1 MRHIH
6 LIIYRKKMSEYYRSF
21 SEANLS
27 FRYKWNCIHCFD
39 SLSLGF
45 VKQMSPSPLC
55 QRKKNYIVKS
65 LFTEIKIIAVH
76 VLVVYFSAM
85 IAECTLKS
93 IIYHCSVQIYSWI
106 SPEFLLN
113 YSYKVSKSTKIIVVV
128 DQYSQQKVW
137 HSPYIPWFQ
146 CS

>member
-1 MRHIH
+1 
-6 LIIYRKKMSEYYRSF
+6 MSEYYRSF

-45 VKQMSPSPLC
+45 VKPMSPSPLC
-55 QRKKNYIVKS
+55 QRKNTYIVKS

-85 IAECTLKS
+85 IAECTL
-93 IIYHCSVQIYSWI
+93 
-106 SPEFLLN
+106 
-113 YSYKVSKSTKIIVVV
+113 
-128 DQYSQQKVW
+128 
-137 HSPYIPWFQ
+137 
-146 CS
+146 